1 MVGWVYA
8 FATPSMPGI
17 VKIGATN
24 RDPAERLREANA
36 DTWHMHEYVV
46 ACVAEVAD
54 AFAVERAVHVTL
66 AARRVH
72 PRREFFQ
79 VTEAEARTLLS
90 FFAPAPVGT
99 VEGRDNALARAAA
112 PAAPAA
118 APFSSQRASVR
129 LRRGAMGPTD
139 ATALRA
145 WVEEN
150 YAHVTLREKS
160 AGTKLDTLYT
170 GYTSVVPPVHT
181 KVLGKILFFAKM
193 LESRSWAPRAGR
205 DERAALGAVFKAHSI
220 ACHQ

>member
-54 AFAVERAVHVTL
+54 AFAVERAVHATL

-112 PAAPAA
+112 L
-118 APFSSQRASVR
+118 SGQRASVR
-129 LRRGAMGPTD
+129 AMGPTD
-139 ATALRA
+139 STALRA
-145 WVEEN
+145 WVEQN
-150 YAHVTLREKS
+150 YAHIEK
-160 AGTKLDTLYT
+160 ARKDEGTKLMDLYDAYLT
-170 GYTSVVPPVHT
+170 ALPTVHR
-181 KVLGKILFFAKM
+181 KPLQKGQFGQVLCSLFPGIGPHKN
-193 LESRSWAPRAGR
+193 RAGTIQGLFLLTVR
-205 DERAALGAVFKAHSI
+205 GP
-220 ACHQ
+220 

>member
-8 FATPSMPGI
+8 FTTPSMPGI

-54 AFAVERAVHVTL
+54 AFAAERAVHATL

-90 FFAPAPVGT
+90 FFAPAPDAVGT
-99 VEGRDNALARAAA
+99 VEGREHALARAAQ
-112 PAAPAA
+112 
-118 APFSSQRASVR
+118 FSAQRASVR
-129 LRRGAMGPTD
+129 GGAMGPTD
-139 ATALRA
+139 AAALRL
-145 WVEEN
+145 WVEQK
-150 YAHVTLREKS
+150 YTHIEK
-160 AGTKLDTLYT
+160 ARKDEGTKLKDLYDAYLT
-170 GYTSVVPPVHT
+170 AVQKPIQKGRFGQMLRSMFPGIGPHT
-181 KVLGKILFFAKM
+181 N
-193 LESRSWAPRAGR
+193 RAGTVQGLFLLTR
-205 DERAALGAVFKAHSI
+205 HGE
-220 ACHQ
+220 

>member
-24 RDPAERLREANA
+24 RDPSERLREANA

-90 FFAPAPVGT
+90 FFAPAPDAVGT
-99 VEGRDNALARAAA
+99 VEGLENALAR
-112 PAAPAA
+112 PA
-118 APFSSQRASVR
+118 APFSAQRGSVR
-129 LRRGAMGPTD
+129 VRRGAMGPTD

-150 YAHVTLREKS
+150 YTHVTLREKN
-160 AGTKLDTLYT
+160 AGTKLETLYT
-170 GYTSVVPPVHT
+170 AYTSMVPPVHT
-181 KVLGKILFFAKM
+181 KMLGRNHFAKM
-193 LESRSWAPRAGR
+193 IESIYQGVGPHRGENGTRGIYLLR
-205 DERAALGAVFKAHSI
+205 
-220 ACHQ
+220 